1 MMSWA
6 AQTHLAG
13 HVFETPG
20 LTNNN
25 NLELPLGVILALHK
39 LPAAIRVDTKS
50 NNQVTLFMFSKLS
63 AK

>member
-20 LTNNN
+20 VDHNSKEIFTFSRLTNCN
-25 NLELPLGVILALHK
+25 
-39 LPAAIRVDTKS
+39 
-50 NNQVTLFMFSKLS
+50 
-63 AK
+63 